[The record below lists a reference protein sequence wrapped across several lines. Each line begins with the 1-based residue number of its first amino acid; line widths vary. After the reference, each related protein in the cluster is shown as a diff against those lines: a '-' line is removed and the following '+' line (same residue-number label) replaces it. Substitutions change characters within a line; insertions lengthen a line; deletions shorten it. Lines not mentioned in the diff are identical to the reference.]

1 VSGRPKATNIGPAQ
15 RRRRLVIGAAGLL
28 AGVALVGTL
37 ISLGAS
43 PGWLLL
49 AFAPFFVGALGVI
62 QARERT

>member
-1 VSGRPKATNIGPAQ
+1 VSERRKATNLGPVQ
-15 RRRRLVIGAAGLL
+15 RRRRLVIGATGLL
-28 AGVALVGTL
+28 AGVVLVGAL
-37 ISLGAS
+37 IGLGAS